1 MNSKLVRGQLI
12 VFAVV
17 SVFVVSYAA
26 YHFMGLQRYT
36 GIGTYTVTVELETS
50 GGLYPRALVTY
61 RGADIGVVLDT
72 DIEDGKVLAK
82 LQLQS
87 DVKVPRDTDA
97 AVRSVFTIGEQYL
110 DLRPTTDS
118 APFLADGDVIPIDRT
133 SVPVPT
139 SEVVVAVND
148 LLQSLPKED
157 LRTTVNEASAA
168 FTGAGPALAQLIDS
182 SRAFISLAQAN
193 IGPLQQL
200 ITDAEPVLGAINT
213 AGPDIAR
220 FSTDLASF
228 SEQLTMNDAQIR
240 AVLDNSPAFFGTV
253 NQTITDISSPLSI
266 LLANLQSVGEVL
278 RVNVPG
284 LRQILVIYPAVSAS
298 INHSAIGFQ
307 GDDMVYGQAPLD
319 LKLGNTANPVLCTE
333 GYSETQRRDPGDVTP
348 AEAAA
353 NSYCTLAPDDGRVA
367 RGLRNVPC
375 ATDPS
380 VRTAEIAQCPG
391 GAPST
396 WPQLLSRPGARY
408 SPADPAI
415 APEEVAQQP
424 AGPANLLPPASG
436 AVPYDPGSGR
446 FRTPIGSLYSITP
459 AAHEKELT
467 WQALFQR

>member
-12 VFAVV
+12 VFAIL

-36 GIGTYTVTVELETS
+36 GIGTYTVTAELETS

-72 DIEDGKVLAK
+72 DFEDGKVLAR

-110 DLRPTTDS
+110 DLQPATDS
-118 APFLADGDVIPIDRT
+118 GPFLADGDVIPLDRT

-139 SEVVVAVND
+139 GEVVVAVND

-157 LRTTVNEASAA
+157 LRTTVDEASAA

-182 SRAFISLAQAN
+182 SRSLIALAQAN

-200 ITDAEPVLGAINT
+200 ITDAEPVLGALNT
-213 AGPDIAR
+213 AGPDITA

-228 SEQLTMNDAQIR
+228 SEQLAMNDAQIR
-240 AVLDNSPAFFGTV
+240 AALDNGPAFFGAV
-253 NQTITDISSPLSI
+253 NQTISDIGSPVSI

-298 INHSAIGFQ
+298 INHSALGVQ
-307 GDDMVYGQAPLD
+307 GDDRIYGQAPLD
-319 LKLGNTANPVLCTE
+319 LKLGNTANPLLCTE

-348 AEAAA
+348 VEPAE
-353 NSYCTLAPDDGRVA
+353 NSYCTLPADDGRVA

-375 ATDPS
+375 AIDPD

-391 GAPST
+391 GLPSS
-396 WPQLLSRPGARY
+396 WPQMLSRPNAPY
-408 SPADPAI
+408 SPADPPI
-415 APEEVAQQP
+415 VPEESSHDP
-424 AGPANLLPPASG
+424 ARPADPALPAPG

-459 AAHEKELT
+459 AAYEKELT